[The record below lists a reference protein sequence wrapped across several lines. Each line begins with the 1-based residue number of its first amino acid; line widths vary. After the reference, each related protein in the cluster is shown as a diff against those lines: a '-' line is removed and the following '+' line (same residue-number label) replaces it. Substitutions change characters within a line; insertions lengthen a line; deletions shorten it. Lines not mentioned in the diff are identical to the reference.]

1 MPQFQNGY
9 TTSNVQGSQLQQ
21 TEWNDCTVRAVA
33 NAAGIQYDDAHAL
46 CKKFFKRRFRQG
58 TQTRLIVTESHKL
71 FKSIGFEVE
80 KRTVSEYFN
89 LRGTFGTI
97 NQFVKRHPRGRYL
110 LSVRGHSLAIVDGVA
125 YDNASRTSGRHRVLS
140 ARKLTPVGTTETPV
154 VEAKPKS
161 KRVKFAITKDGLRY
175 ENLTPKQVFEIV
187 GGNLASV
194 QSICAK
200 RRPQVYG
207 WALTFE

>member
-21 TEWNDCTVRAVA
+21 TETNDCTVRAVA
-33 NAAGIQYDDAHAL
+33 NAAGIQYDQAHAL

-58 TQTRLIVTESHKL
+58 TSTRLIVTESHKL
-71 FKSIGFEVE
+71 FETIGFEVE
-80 KRTVSEYFN
+80 KRTVSEYFD
-89 LRGTFGTI
+89 LRGTWGTI

-110 LSVRGHSLAIVDGVA
+110 LSVRGHSLAVVDGVV
-125 YDNASRTSGRHRVLS
+125 YDNANRTSGRHRVLS
-140 ARKLTPVGTTETPV
+140 ARKLTPVGATQEPV

-161 KRVKFAITKDGLRY
+161 KRVKFTITKDGVTHSG
-175 ENLTPKQVFEIV
+175 LTPKQVFGIV

-207 WALTFE
+207 WTLTFE